1 MVTIHAT
8 TNGILLA
15 SRNGEYWNLKSIGGN
30 ITVPNGDQ
38 TKSLSVSEKDYHYV
52 DLDGNYHSEQVV
64 PSYLPHIPLL
74 LLR

>member
-1 MVTIHAT
+1 MAVCPQFL
-8 TNGILLA
+8 N
-15 SRNGEYWNLKSIGGN
+15 SSGEEN
-30 ITVPNGDQ
+30 
-38 TKSLSVSEKDYHYV
+38 EKNYHYV